1 VDAALFPKL
10 VSSGQ
15 TIRLA
20 AKTNQ
25 NVEVSIRVLTCDR
38 ILLPACGSV
47 FSSMLDITAD
57 LTLNRQVLQLH
68 FAKVII
74 AMHGQAHKL
83 SPIGKIS
90 YCYL

>member
-57 LTLNRQVLQLH
+57 LTLNRQVL
-68 FAKVII
+68 VII